1 MQKSN
6 TENPRTLK
14 WAMMRDWFFTRRKQT
29 EETMTFS
36 ALKKDRHATPLTGPV
51 VSDLTTMTGQDK
63 VS

>member
-1 MQKSN
+1 M
-6 TENPRTLK
+6 LK

-36 ALKKDRHATPLTGPV
+36 ALKKDRHAVPLTGLV
-51 VSDLTTMTGQDK
+51 VSDLTTMTDQDK